1 MDELQEMREQMAALK
16 EKLNKQEVVNDR
28 LIRDVLIKKKK
39 SVDKNIWFVGICGLI
54 TITIGNL
61 AFSYWG
67 VSSWFLIGT
76 TILMLVCF
84 LMTLIPHNWVKKADI
99 QSGNLLVAAK
109 QVRRLRK
116 LYKDWEIIGIVLAV
130 IWLAWLFIEFSAAI
144 ENKQILYLLIGA
156 SVVGGI
162 IGGII
167 GLKVSRNI
175 VHTLDEMI
183 QEIEEMSE
191 LDEENDKEE
200 TETKN

>member
-16 EKLNKQEVVNDR
+16 EKLNTQEVVNDR
-28 LIRDVLIKKKK
+28 LIRDILLQKKK
-39 SVDKNIWFVGICGLI
+39 SVDKNIWVVGLSGLF
-54 TITIGNL
+54 TITSGNL

-76 TILMLVCF
+76 TMLMLVCF

-116 LYKDWEIIGIVLAV
+116 LYKNWEIVGIILAI
-130 IWLAWLFIEFSAAI
+130 IWAAWLFFEFSAAI

-167 GLKVSRNI
+167 GLKISRKTI
-175 VHTLDEMI
+175 HTLDEMI

-191 LDEENDKEE
+191 LDEEKEK
-200 TETKN
+200 TER

>member
-1 MDELQEMREQMAALK
+1 MDELQEMRKQMAALK

-76 TILMLVCF
+76 TMLMLVCF

-116 LYKDWEIIGIVLAV
+116 LYKDWEIIGIILAI
-130 IWLAWLFIEFSAAI
+130 IWATWLFIEFSAAI

-167 GLKVSRNI
+167 GLKVSRNV

-200 TETKN
+200 KGL

>member
-1 MDELQEMREQMAALK
+1 MDELQEMRKQMAALK

-39 SVDKNIWFVGICGLI
+39 SVDKNIWVVGLSCLF

-76 TILMLVCF
+76 TMLMLVCF

-130 IWLAWLFIEFSAAI
+130 IWLAWLFIEFSATI
-144 ENKQILYLLIGA
+144 ENKQMLHVLIGA
-156 SVVGGI
+156 SVVGGT

-167 GLKVSRNI
+167 GLKISRK
-175 VHTLDEMI
+175 VMHTLDEMI
-183 QEIEEMSE
+183 QEIDQMS
-191 LDEENDKEE
+191 DTDKKNDK
-200 TETKN
+200 

>member
-16 EKLNKQEVVNDR
+16 EKLNTQEVVNDR
-28 LIRDVLIKKKK
+28 LIRDILLQKKK
-39 SVDKNIWFVGICGLI
+39 SVDKNIWVVGLSGLY
-54 TITIGNL
+54 TITFGNL

-76 TILMLVCF
+76 TMLMLVCF

-116 LYKDWEIIGIVLAV
+116 LYKNWKIVGIILAI
-130 IWLAWLFIEFSAAI
+130 IWAAWLFFEFSAAI
-144 ENKQILYLLIGA
+144 ENKQILYLLIGV

-167 GLKVSRNI
+167 GLKISRK
-175 VHTLDEMI
+175 VMHTLDEMI

-191 LDEENDKEE
+191 LDEEKEK
-200 TETKN
+200 TER

>member
-1 MDELQEMREQMAALK
+1 MDELQEMREQLAALK
-16 EKLNKQEVVNDR
+16 EKMNTQEVVNDR
-28 LIRDVLIKKKK
+28 LIRDILLQKKK
-39 SVDKNIWFVGICGLI
+39 SVDKNIWVVGLSGLF
-54 TITIGNL
+54 TITGGNL

-76 TILMLVCF
+76 TMLMLVCF

-116 LYKDWEIIGIVLAV
+116 LYKNWEIVGIILAI
-130 IWLAWLFIEFSAAI
+130 IWAAWLFFEFSAAI

-167 GLKVSRNI
+167 GLKISRKTI
-175 VHTLDEMI
+175 HTLDEMI

-191 LDEENDKEE
+191 LDEEKEK
-200 TETKN
+200 TER

>member
-144 ENKQILYLLIGA
+144 ENKQIFAKYF
-156 SVVGGI
+156 
-162 IGGII
+162 
-167 GLKVSRNI
+167 
-175 VHTLDEMI
+175 
-183 QEIEEMSE
+183 
-191 LDEENDKEE
+191 
-200 TETKN
+200 

>member
-144 ENKQILYLLIGA
+144 ENKQILYFLIGA
-156 SVVGGI
+156 SVIGGI

-183 QEIEEMSE
+183 QEIEETSE
-191 LDEENDKEE
+191 LDEKKEE
-200 TETKN
+200 TKK

>member
-1 MDELQEMREQMAALK
+1 MDELQEMREQLAALK
-16 EKLNKQEVVNDR
+16 EKMNTQEVVNDR
-28 LIRDVLIKKKK
+28 LIRDILLQKKK
-39 SVDKNIWFVGICGLI
+39 SVDKNIWVVGLSSLF

-76 TILMLVCF
+76 TMLMLVCF

-144 ENKQILYLLIGA
+144 ENKQMLHVLIVA
-156 SVVGGI
+156 SVVGGT

-167 GLKVSRNI
+167 GLKISRK
-175 VHTLDEMI
+175 VMHTLDEMI
-183 QEIEEMSE
+183 QEIDQMS
-191 LDEENDKEE
+191 DTDKKNDK
-200 TETKN
+200 